1 MSGIADF
8 YADTDDDGNDTL
20 IFTAEARTL
29 EKLTRMTIEIE
40 AGVKFGSPGS
50 RIPND
55 KAHWYVWNHLAQEI
69 AAMHAAGISVDIPF
83 D

>member
-1 MSGIADF
+1 MGIADF

-40 AGVKFGSPGS
+40 AGVEFGSPGS
-50 RIPND
+50 KIPND
-55 KAHWYVWNHLAQEI
+55 RAHWFVWNHLAQEI